1 MANSHDPLGIKISI
15 PGTTSANN
23 EASKLIKKAT
33 DHTTLAKMTSVIS
46 HTRLGEIDGLGEIDC
61 YMNSML
67 DKTLS
72 SNTTTTCDYSESN
85 FQKNIMSRGHCEHE
99 PIHEISAYMTP
110 KKLPSQARG
119 EIITTLAEKNINFY
133 ELDSWVSSSFNTIF
147 PNDTPSR
154 LKYYLASSATKINIT
169 SKY

>member
-85 FQKNIMSRGHCEHE
+85 FQKNIRAQGSKS
-99 PIHEISAYMTP
+99 ISAQHRRIAA
-110 KKLPSQARG
+110 KKTN
-119 EIITTLAEKNINFY
+119 II
-133 ELDSWVSSSFNTIF
+133 
-147 PNDTPSR
+147 P
-154 LKYYLASSATKINIT
+154 
-169 SKY
+169 